1 MRTPNSYLCLPHAAA
16 CDCSVC
22 WSKRE
27 AAKLAPCQSI
37 PCGQCRPALAHKVNG
52 RWQIIPAFTCVK
64 HTPSLRPPQYWREC
78 FTTGKPTPFVPIH
91 EPFALEG

>member
-1 MRTPNSYLCLPHAAA
+1 MSPYKPTHTQD

-22 WSKRE
+22 WCRRHSPS
-27 AAKLAPCQSI
+27 LAPSQST
-37 PCGQCRPALAHKVNG
+37 PCGQCRPVSAEKVG
-52 RWQIIPAFTCVK
+52 GVWKVTPAFLCAK

-91 EPFALEG
+91 EPFTLEG